1 MSDMGRRDF
10 IALLGGAASHSKQ
23 TNDRAMS
30 TLQTAVVAI
39 FVRSSPA
46 KSATPPTPPR
56 HSIKSSLLSRERRI
70 LEHHR
75 SGFTG
80 RW

>member
-30 TLQTAVVAI
+30 TCNRRRCNFCTIITCQIGDPTY
-39 FVRSSPA
+39 
-46 KSATPPTPPR
+46 ATTP
-56 HSIKSSLLSRERRI
+56 
-70 LEHHR
+70 
-75 SGFTG
+75 FN
-80 RW
+80 